1 MEIIYIPRSSESVKI
16 SFILE
21 RNIYN
26 NVFVARSR
34 NFTFYLVSTSNL
46 MRLISVESS
55 VRCRAWRGF
64 GHFGSIRL
72 KKCTF
77 LSKWGHITI
86 INTLFLLTLFVLLV
100 KNSNASD
107 FCRKLCQMQSVTRIW
122 ALEHFVW
129 LGDWKSAHFDQNED
143 TPQSSILCF
152 WRDFLFDQLTNFNAS
167 DFHGKRC
174 RNTKIIPNQMV
185 WKICSNS
192 SLYFWS
198 VFLQQNREN
207 KLNID
212 TF

>member
-1 MEIIYIPRSSESVKI
+1 
-16 SFILE
+16 
-21 RNIYN
+21 
-26 NVFVARSR
+26 
-34 NFTFYLVSTSNL
+34 

-72 KKCTF
+72 KNCTF

-86 INTLFLLTLFVLLV
+86 INILFLLTLFVLLV

-152 WRDFLFDQLTNFNAS
+152 WRDFLFDQLKQTLMRLIFMESGAVIQKSYQIKWSEKSAVIVPCIFEVFSCNKTGRTNWILTLFSRPLPTQNNY
-167 DFHGKRC
+167 R
-174 RNTKIIPNQMV
+174 
-185 WKICSNS
+185 
-192 SLYFWS
+192 SLVNLS
-198 VFLQQNREN
+198 MTGM
-207 KLNID
+207 KMKM
-212 TF
+212 